1 MKTKF
6 IPHIVRMIQTQT
18 KSQTETQSQTKIQ
31 TQSQTKIQTQSQT
44 KMQTQTQLV
53 PSFLKNFGFFYLS
66 MFNVCFECSW

>member
-44 KMQTQTQLV
+44 KCHHYINLLHCPVSNSAFT
-53 PSFLKNFGFFYLS
+53 
-66 MFNVCFECSW
+66 